1 MRCSVFS
8 KEPLLIH
15 STTHHRDL
23 TLLLD
28 LTASGDTQGFEDLY
42 TATVDRVYSLAK
54 AILHDSPD
62 CDQTVQDIYVTIWS
76 RATHYNSSHASPT
89 AWILAIAH
97 RIVIERL
104 RARQSFSPTGAIT
117 ATPVD
122 YAERYGRTALPHVT
136 ALTAGAGLTTI
147 EIDAI
152 HLAYFYGFTTA
163 AIAKRLHVK
172 EISIRIALRNGLMR
186 LRDYKNGG
194 MTVERPR

>member
-8 KEPLLIH
+8 KEPPLIY

-28 LTASGDTQGFEDLY
+28 LTANGDTQGFEDLY
-42 TATVDRVYSLAK
+42 TATVDRVYALAK

-76 RATHYNSSHASPT
+76 RADHYDSSHASPT

-104 RARQSFSPTGAIT
+104 RAHQSPSSTGAIT
-117 ATPVD
+117 ATPVG
-122 YAERYGRTALPHVT
+122 YVELSGRPALPHVT

-147 EIDAI
+147 QIDAI
-152 HLAYFYGFTTA
+152 HLAYFYGLTTR
-163 AIAKRLHVK
+163 AIAKRLHLK
-172 EISIRIALRNGLMR
+172 ETSIRIALRDGLMR
-186 LRDYKNGG
+186 LRDYKNSG